1 MERKEFLHFDSLNA
15 TSKATDVF
23 SASFNLLKT
32 YTKIKNIHIK
42 NVELPIC
49 FPNIRSSNLSNN
61 LQFTI
66 NSVNYSTT
74 ITERNYT
81 TIGAL
86 LTDLNT
92 AISTTLTASGFTL
105 VLSTGIKNNLII
117 TMTGTLTNLTIQNTT
132 LSIILGLNGATT
144 SSLTY
149 TSPNSF
155 NINYDLYV
163 LMSFENIPSIFS
175 SSGNI
180 RSALKIPLSTNYANI
195 NYYFSHRSDNDM
207 SLIVYDAN
215 FIFQNLQIKFYDR
228 FGYLLSNNNVD
239 YSFTISLV
247 YDI

>member
-1 MERKEFLHFDSLNA
+1 MEREEFLHFDSLNA
-15 TSKATDVF
+15 IKSTDVF
-23 SASFNLLKT
+23 NATFNLQKT

-49 FPNIRSSNLSNN
+49 FPNIRSGNLSNN
-61 LQFTI
+61 LQFSI

-81 TIGAL
+81 TISAL

-92 AISTTLTASGFTL
+92 AIATTLTSSGFTL
-105 VLSTGIKNNLII
+105 VLSTGIKNNLIVTI
-117 TMTGTLTNLTIQNTT
+117 TGALTNLTIRNTT

-144 SSLTY
+144 SSLSY

-163 LMSFENIPSIFS
+163 LMSFDNIPSVFS

-180 RSALKIPLSTNYANI
+180 RSALKIPLGTNYANI
-195 NYYFSHRSDNDM
+195 NNYFSHRSDKDM

-228 FGYLLSNNNVD
+228 FGYVLSNNNVD

-247 YDI
+247 YEL

>member
-1 MERKEFLHFDSLNA
+1 MEREEFLHFDSLNA
-15 TSKATDVF
+15 IKSTDVF
-23 SASFNLLKT
+23 NATFNLQKT
-32 YTKIKNIHIK
+32 YTKIKNIHNK

-49 FPNIRSSNLSNN
+49 FPNIRSGNLSNN
-61 LQFTI
+61 LQFSI

-81 TIGAL
+81 TISAL

-92 AISTTLTASGFTL
+92 AIATTLTSSGFTL
-105 VLSTGIKNNLII
+105 VLSTGIKNNLIVTI
-117 TMTGTLTNLTIQNTT
+117 TGALTNLTIRNTT

-163 LMSFENIPSIFS
+163 LMSFDNIPSVFS

-180 RSALKIPLSTNYANI
+180 RSALKIPLGTNYANI
-195 NYYFSHRSDNDM
+195 NNYFSHRSDNDM

-228 FGYLLSNNNVD
+228 FGYVLSNNNVD

-247 YDI
+247 YEL